1 MTQKY
6 NVNHPEVG
14 QKSLP
19 EKPCQK
25 NTAPSP
31 FQGIFHRNLNPLTI
45 DSQWFYG
52 DGKGR
57 LLRTQS
63 DCELFSLPSNGV
75 AKFL

>member
-14 QKSLP
+14 QKSLL

-25 NTAPSP
+25 NTPPSP
-31 FQGIFHRNLNPLTI
+31 FQGIFSHARNSFKI
-45 DSQWFYG
+45 DFQRF
-52 DGKGR
+52 DRAGKGR

-63 DCELFSLPSNGV
+63 DCELFSLPANGV